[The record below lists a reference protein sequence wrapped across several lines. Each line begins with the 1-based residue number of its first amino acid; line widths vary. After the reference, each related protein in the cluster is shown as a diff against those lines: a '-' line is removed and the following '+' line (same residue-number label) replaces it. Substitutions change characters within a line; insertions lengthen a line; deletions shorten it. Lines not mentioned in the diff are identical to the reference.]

1 MHTEATEN
9 DFISINSNRNI
20 FLQIRENFYFSLI
33 FWSGIGALSGFVGWK
48 SISIFYPFPLPLR
61 YQDENTRGATEIS
74 NSFLQHMQ
82 DPFYF
87 FPPFILAIS
96 FTLMGKFLKNNN
108 QNKFKSIYVLAGFF
122 VCFLVGWEL
131 AVSPHFLVGSS
142 TDFQTY
148 IISGL
153 IGGISIAV
161 GHIIFWK
168 IEQSKGLY
176 LILISLSGGIAG
188 LMIFI
193 LGLLLNIDLPGNLS
207 SGIENI
213 ITVSW
218 QAIMFMATFL
228 TLRVR

>member
-1 MHTEATEN
+1 MRYH
-9 DFISINSNRNI
+9 F
-20 FLQIRENFYFSLI
+20 
-33 FWSGIGALSGFVGWK
+33 IGALSGFVGWK

-61 YQDENTRGATEIS
+61 YQGENIRGDTEIS
-74 NSFLQHMQ
+74 DSFLQHMQ

-87 FPPFILAIS
+87 LPPFILAIS
-96 FTLMGKFLKNNN
+96 FTFMGKFLKNNN
-108 QNKFKSIYVLAGFF
+108 QNRYKEIYVLAGFF

-131 AVSPHFLVGSS
+131 AVSTHFLIGSS
-142 TDFQTY
+142 ADYQHY
-148 IISGL
+148 IFSGL

-188 LMIFI
+188 LMISI
-193 LGLLLNIDLPGNLS
+193 LGLLLNIDLPVDNS
-207 SGIENI
+207 SGIKNI

-228 TLRVR
+228 ILRVR